1 MIRRDRLQVFSGKTS
16 RSLALTVCANLGI
29 NIGDLDLTL
38 FPDGEINAKINDDV
52 RGSDIYVIQSTC
64 PPVNDT
70 LMELLIMIDCFKR
83 ASAERVTA
91 VIPYFGYARQD
102 RKAEGRVPI
111 TAKLVANML
120 VKAGVDRVLTIDLH
134 ASQIQGFFDI
144 PVDHLYASP
153 VMIDYFQRMNLKNL
167 VLVSPDVGGIKM
179 VRSYAKKLQAP
190 LAIVDK
196 RRTGPRDTEA
206 VHIIGDVKGKN
217 AIMVDDMVA
226 TGGTIAQAARILK
239 AKGAKDIYLCA
250 THPVLAGSAVEK
262 LSKAPIK
269 EAVFTDTIPFNQSNK
284 KKIIKIL
291 SVAGLISEAIRRIH
305 NSESVSSLFV

>member
-70 LMELLIMIDCFKR
+70 LMELLILIDCFKR

>member
-1 MIRRDRLQVFSGKTS
+1 MIRRDRLQVFSGQTS
-16 RSLALTVCANLGI
+16 RSLALKVCSNLGI

-153 VMIDYFQRMNLKNL
+153 VMIDYFQRMNLEDL

-269 EAVFTDTIPFNQSNK
+269 EAVFTDTVPFNQLNRK
-284 KKIIKIL
+284 KTIKIL

>member
-269 EAVFTDTIPFNQSNK
+269 EAVFTDTIPFNQPDK

>member
-70 LMELLIMIDCFKR
+70 LMELLILIDCFKR

-167 VLVSPDVGGIKM
+167 VLVSPDVG
-179 VRSYAKKLQAP
+179 
-190 LAIVDK
+190 
-196 RRTGPRDTEA
+196 
-206 VHIIGDVKGKN
+206 
-217 AIMVDDMVA
+217 
-226 TGGTIAQAARILK
+226 
-239 AKGAKDIYLCA
+239 
-250 THPVLAGSAVEK
+250 
-262 LSKAPIK
+262 
-269 EAVFTDTIPFNQSNK
+269 
-284 KKIIKIL
+284 
-291 SVAGLISEAIRRIH
+291 
-305 NSESVSSLFV
+305 